1 MNAVI
6 LMTRLPHPG
15 ATKTRLMPLLTPIQ
29 CAELHGAFLKDYE
42 ACLKHLD
49 KDVRLF
55 IAYAPEH
62 CSQEALALLP
72 SQGHRFLQE
81 GSTLGERMT
90 NAFQTVFSMGFKKA
104 VLVGSDIPHI
114 QPHHFC
120 DAFLA
125 LEDSNLVFGPT
136 VDGGYYL
143 VGMNAL
149 HKKIFADSLKW
160 GNLSVLEATC
170 RIANEGGLTVALI
183 EKQRDI
189 DTVADLMGF
198 YNAHRVPDR
207 AQVHFPEA
215 TFQYIKHQ
223 LGEEVLDEH
232 LESAN

>member
-15 ATKTRLMPLLTPIQ
+15 ATKTRLMPLLTPMQ

-42 ACLKHLD
+42 GCLKHLD
-49 KDVRLF
+49 TNVRLF
-55 IAYAPEH
+55 IAYAPEN
-62 CSQEALALLP
+62 SSREAMGLLP
-72 SQGHRFLQE
+72 AEGYRFVQE

-90 NAFQTVFSMGFKKA
+90 HAFCKVFSMGAEKA

-114 QPHHFC
+114 QPGHFSH
-120 DAFLA
+120 AFQA
-125 LEDSNLVFGPT
+125 LEDGDLVFGPT

-143 VGMNAL
+143 VGMNSL
-149 HKKIFADSLKW
+149 HKEIFSDDLKW

-170 RIANEGGLTVALI
+170 RIANERGLAVSLI

-189 DTVADLMGF
+189 DTVADLMAF
-198 YNAHRVPDR
+198 YNAHRVQDR
-207 AQVHFPEA
+207 SQAHYPKI
-215 TFQYIKHQ
+215 TFRYIKHQ
-223 LGEEVLDEH
+223 LGEEVLDGH